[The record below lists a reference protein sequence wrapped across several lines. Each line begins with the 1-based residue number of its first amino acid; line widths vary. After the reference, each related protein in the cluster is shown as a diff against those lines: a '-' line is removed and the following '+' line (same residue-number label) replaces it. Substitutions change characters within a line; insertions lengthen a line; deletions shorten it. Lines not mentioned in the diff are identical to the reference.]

1 MLMEDFSEKMI
12 VFNTLWTSPVFWAIA
27 VAVSAAQLIK
37 IFLLVFKQKQ
47 KFVWQDLFITGN
59 MPSAHAAI
67 VTALSTILLLIEGFT
82 PLFFASFVFATIVL
96 RDAVGVRRAVGEE
109 SKVLT
114 NVLIALK
121 QKLHIAIP
129 RRIHESLGHQPIEVF
144 VGVLIGIVSSV
155 VVYGLHLY

>member
-1 MLMEDFSEKMI
+1 MLAI
-12 VFNTLWTSPVFWAIA
+12 NTLWTSPVFWTIALAILA
-27 VAVSAAQLIK
+27 SQGTK
-37 IFLLVFKQKQ
+37 IVLLVFKQKQ

-67 VTALSTILLLIEGFT
+67 VTALVVILLLTEGFT
-82 PLFFASFVFATIVL
+82 PLFFVSFVFATIVI

-114 NVLIALK
+114 KVLAALK

-129 RRIHESLGHQPIEVF
+129 RRIHESLGHQPVEVF
-144 VGVLIGIVSSV
+144 VGILIGIASSV
-155 VVYGLHLY
+155 VVYLLQLY